1 MSSIGYYT
9 MIKSKDKGFVFGVR
23 LQMVR
28 HALEYGIKATARVYG
43 ASKNTIKKWVR
54 RYKRDGTKGI
64 VEISRAPHHIPHKTK
79 RDIEE
84 EVLRQREKV
93 PCFGAKR
100 LKREF
105 DIPCSH
111 YAISRI
117 LKEHG
122 KIKPRKRK
130 KRVRNN
136 LREIKDKF
144 RAFEKNCI
152 DTKHL
157 YDIPYYWGQM
167 RVLRLPRYQYTL
179 RDMKLGAMF
188 IGYSNEL
195 SLSHSVVFVEVIG
208 KWLKRHGVKTG
219 GTVWQSDGG
228 SEFIGSWNAKRKS
241 CFIKKIEEIGGEH
254 YQIPKVT
261 YNADVETVHNT
272 IESEFYDIEVFKE
285 REDFFAKATT
295 YGLYYN
301 LIRKNSNRRDKSPL
315 DILEETGED
324 IDERVLTLPV
334 LDLDMLLEYKLNKRY
349 PQGGH
354 DLPWML
360 YFLIFC
366 SRQVKLSLI

>member
-1 MSSIGYYT
+1 
-9 MIKSKDKGFVFGVR
+9 
-23 LQMVR
+23 
-28 HALEYGIKATARVYG
+28 
-43 ASKNTIKKWVR
+43 
-54 RYKRDGTKGI
+54 
-64 VEISRAPHHIPHKTK
+64 
-79 RDIEE
+79 
-84 EVLRQREKV
+84 
-93 PCFGAKR
+93 
-100 LKREF
+100 
-105 DIPCSH
+105 
-111 YAISRI
+111 
-117 LKEHG
+117 
-122 KIKPRKRK
+122 
-130 KRVRNN
+130 
-136 LREIKDKF
+136 
-144 RAFEKNCI
+144 
-152 DTKHL
+152 
-157 YDIPYYWGQM
+157 M

-208 KWLKRHGVKTG
+208 KWLKRHSVKTG

-285 REDFFAKATT
+285 
-295 YGLYYN
+295 
-301 LIRKNSNRRDKSPL
+301 
-315 DILEETGED
+315 TGED

-360 YFLIFC
+360 SISLFFLDIY
-366 SRQVKLSLI
+366 